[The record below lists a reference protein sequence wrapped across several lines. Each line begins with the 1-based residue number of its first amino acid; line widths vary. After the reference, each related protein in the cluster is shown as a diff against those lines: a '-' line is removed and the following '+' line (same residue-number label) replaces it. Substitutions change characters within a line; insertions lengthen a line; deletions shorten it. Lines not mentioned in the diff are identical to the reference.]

1 MGAAAI
7 DIAEG
12 GGHRHVIQARMKLP
26 GAWWKE
32 ETMNPI
38 LALRTLRTNDWW
50 ETFWTPLTTHF

>member
-1 MGAAAI
+1 MAPLQSTSPK
-7 DIAEG
+7 D

-26 GAWWKE
+26 GAWWKQ

-38 LALRTLRTNDWW
+38 LALQTLRANDWW